1 MSIFIERLTL
11 LSKEKGTTRKELC
24 KYLGIGINQ
33 IKRWEDSGAVPNP
46 CILAAIAEY
55 FGVSVDYLLGK
66 SEQKEKPSEEGENVV
81 IVSRN
86 GERLEHRLNPEQIK
100 LLEDMIKQFGGESK

>member
-1 MSIFIERLTL
+1 MGQ
-11 LSKEKGTTRKELC
+11 GTFSTWKTR
-24 KYLGIGINQ
+24 GTVP
-33 IKRWEDSGAVPNP
+33 SGAT
-46 CILAAIAEY
+46 LQKIAEY

-100 LLEDMIKQFGGESK
+100 LLEDMISSSAAKANNYFSPKNCLYTARSSGDIKKQP

>member
-1 MSIFIERLTL
+1 MFIERIKQLT
-11 LSKEKGTTRKELC
+11 KEKGITIAKMLKDLEMGQGTFSTWKTR
-24 KYLGIGINQ
+24 GTVP
-33 IKRWEDSGAVPNP
+33 SGAT
-46 CILAAIAEY
+46 LQKIAEY

-100 LLEDMIKQFGGESK
+100 LLEDMIKQFGSESK